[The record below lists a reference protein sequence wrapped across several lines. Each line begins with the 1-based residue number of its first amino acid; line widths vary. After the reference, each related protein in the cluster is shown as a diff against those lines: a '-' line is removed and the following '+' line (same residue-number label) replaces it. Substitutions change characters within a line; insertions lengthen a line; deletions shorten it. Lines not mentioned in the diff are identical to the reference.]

1 MNTIT
6 KDEQIYVD
14 LESYQAMKARAEK
27 AETELLKT
35 KPIKVDGGEIVF
47 ANDCFKV
54 IECTKKGLQ
63 DNYIIQPYYVDDGG
77 QRVSVNALVE
87 YYDLGIQAKED
98 MPIAVGTLNG
108 NIKLQFT

>member
-6 KDEQIYVD
+6 QGEQIYVD

-27 AETELLKT
+27 AESELLKT
-35 KPIKVDGGEIVF
+35 VPKTVKEGEIVF
-47 ANDCFKV
+47 FNDCFKI
-54 IECTKKGLQ
+54 IECTKKDLS
-63 DNYIIQPYYVDDGG
+63 DRYIIQPYYVDDGG

-98 MPIAVGTLNG
+98 MPIAIGTLNG
-108 NIKLQFT
+108 NINLRFT